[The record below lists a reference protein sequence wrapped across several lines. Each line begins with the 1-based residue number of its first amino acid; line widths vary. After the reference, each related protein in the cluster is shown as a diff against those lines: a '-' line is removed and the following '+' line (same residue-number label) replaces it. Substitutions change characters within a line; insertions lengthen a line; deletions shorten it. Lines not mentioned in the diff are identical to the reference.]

1 MDEYNY
7 DYDYD
12 YDYDFDAAQFAKNAG
27 HHFDGDL
34 LTKIRSLS
42 VPIIMIIMI
51 IVTSCAHHTALKI
64 KAKGDDNAPTG
75 CKLSCSTVT
84 KLQSGTAGMVAVSV
98 FVLVGYLAAHVGKN
112 GLGGRRFRTNKDGSV
127 GYIEGKFQKTM
138 MWIEIIGSL
147 ALLIMSSIL
156 ASYWNDYG
164 DDMEKCTT
172 KEIADEVKSMRT
184 FAIMLSVLSA
194 ILLVFTF
201 LGHKAA
207 LGKAVVDTAAAGY
220 NKVQAAREARA
231 ERRAEQAESLV
242 AVV

>member
-1 MDEYNY
+1 
-7 DYDYD
+7 
-12 YDYDFDAAQFAKNAG
+12 QFAKNAS

-64 KAKGDDNAPTG
+64 HAKGDDDAPTG

-84 KLQSGTAGMVAVSV
+84 KLQSGTAGMVTVSV
-98 FVLVGYLAAHVGKN
+98 LVLVGYLAAHVGEK
-112 GLGGRRFRTNKDGSV
+112 GLGSSGRLGS
-127 GYIEGKFQKTM
+127 GGGAARRIGKFQKTM

-194 ILLVFTF
+194 VLLLFTF
-201 LGHKAA
+201 LGHKAS
-207 LGKAVVDTAAAGY
+207 LGKAAMGAAVAGY
-220 NKVQAAREARA
+220 NKIEAAREARA
-231 ERRAEQAESLV
+231 AGRAGLAPGAAGPQAYI
-242 AVV
+242 